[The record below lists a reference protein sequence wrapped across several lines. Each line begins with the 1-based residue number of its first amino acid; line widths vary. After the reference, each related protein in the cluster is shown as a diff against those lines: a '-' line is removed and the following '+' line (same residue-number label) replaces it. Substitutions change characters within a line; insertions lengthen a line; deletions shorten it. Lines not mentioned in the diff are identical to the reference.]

1 MMIDNSHSS
10 DTSPLGA
17 GLFIGLRLSDGRYVL
32 VSNPNPKKWDPMA
45 LSISDDGMV
54 FNKMGYI
61 VRGR

>member
-1 MMIDNSHSS
+1 VRTDFPDARSKFN
-10 DTSPLGA
+10 
-17 GLFIGLRLSDGRYVL
+17 GLRLSDGRYVL

-61 VRGR
+61 VGGEGD